1 MLNVTAK
8 HTFPKS
14 PLHEGTLEVVLDG
27 RRLTEEEAPQPR
39 LGGLGAADIAK
50 YRASLLEAPVHR

>member
-1 MLNVTAK
+1 
-8 HTFPKS
+8 
-14 PLHEGTLEVVLDG
+14 VLDG

-39 LGGLGAADIAK
+39 LGGLGEADIAK